1 MANVDAAFGFVPI
14 RHLSGNAP
22 RANKYTITSGLAEN
36 IFTGDLCIITADGVV
51 TPHTATETNNI
62 GVFAGVSYTAS
73 DGSYVYSQYWPSGTT
88 GTNIIAY
95 IYDDPFTV
103 YKVQSAG
110 TPAQT
115 NIGNCA
121 DVVAGAGSTTTGISG
136 FEISGTMA
144 NSAATCKIVALHDSP
159 SNAFG
164 TNAVMEVLINEHLLK
179 DSAGIQGGL
188 EHGNEQS
195 TICFIT
201 RARIKYII
209 RS

>member
-144 NSAATCKIVALHDSP
+144 NGTATCKIIALHDSP

-179 DSAGIQGGL
+179 DSAGI
-188 EHGNEQS
+188 
-195 TICFIT
+195 
-201 RARIKYII
+201 
-209 RS
+209 

>member
-1 MANVDAAFGFVPI
+1 MFLVGIKGMSSAIKHMGADV
-14 RHLSGNAP
+14 
-22 RANKYTITSGLAEN
+22 AEN
-36 IFTGDLCIITADGVV
+36 IFTGDLCILDANGQV

-73 DGSYVYSQYWPSGTT
+73 DGSYVYSQYWPTGTT
-88 GTNIIAY
+88 ATNIIAY
-95 IYDDPFTV
+95 IYDDPYTIF
-103 YKVQSAG
+103 KVQSAG

-121 DVVAGAGSTTTGISG
+121 DVVAGAGSTTTGQSG

-144 NSAATCKIVALHDSP
+144 NSAASCKIIALYKSP

-179 DSAGIQGGL
+179 DSAGI
-188 EHGNEQS
+188 
-195 TICFIT
+195 
-201 RARIKYII
+201 
-209 RS
+209 